1 MSEGREAGTSLA
13 AILAARDARLA
24 LQLELGARRGWPLV
38 SLTLVSPG
46 PVKDDARRRSFM
58 DLAEARLA
66 EALLA
71 SAFPVLERLRKDGPA
86 GPEALWAVSAPPLG
100 LKALAA
106 DLEDR
111 LPGGRLLDADVLV
124 APAPGAGPSRPAFP
138 EPLSRSL
145 LGLPPRACLLCGRDA
160 RHCMAGRAHSAAE
173 LAEAVQGLLDR
184 GLEGHSHEAPGRG

>member
-1 MSEGREAGTSLA
+1 MREGREAGLGLA
-13 AILAARDARLA
+13 AMLAARDARLA
-24 LQLELGARRGWPLV
+24 LQLELGARRGWPLI

-46 PVKDDARRRSFM
+46 PVKDDARRRAFM

-66 EALLA
+66 EALEA
-71 SAFPVLERLRKDGPA
+71 SSFPVLERLRKDGPA

-100 LKALAA
+100 LKALASA
-106 DLEDR
+106 LEDG

-124 APAPGAGPSRPAFP
+124 APAPGPSRPALP

-160 RHCMAGRAHSAAE
+160 RHCMAGRSHSAAE
-173 LAEAVQGLLDR
+173 LAGAVQGLLDLGLR
-184 GLEGHSHEAPGRG
+184 GPGHEGPSRA